1 MSKAYTVEIERY
13 GAASSPSAPLPSYNT
28 YPAVVQPQYTGQT
41 VASTGTNSYLTKS
54 NTVMAKITKAKKR
67 QKRYIKIVNTIATI
81 LYCVAALLVILQVT
95 DSGLSLRFS
104 SVLKDT
110 TDAVTNYMT
119 ETGGGSGEP
128 PPPTTAQPTVNTDV
142 HIPVPQTVLNTISI
156 ILALSSTVLLI
167 FQHNVINSKHGLYV
181 GKRELGKLFENLE
194 TNHYKMQL
202 LKPLIPAQDAE
213 NLNTFFSKIRAAY
226 LNLKQQKKLGF
237 YLFGFVWIGSD
248 SYDDSVMDEV
258 KPPVVHQT
266 N

>member
-1 MSKAYTVEIERY
+1 
-13 GAASSPSAPLPSYNT
+13 
-28 YPAVVQPQYTGQT
+28 
-41 VASTGTNSYLTKS
+41 
-54 NTVMAKITKAKKR
+54 
-67 QKRYIKIVNTIATI
+67 
-81 LYCVAALLVILQVT
+81 
-95 DSGLSLRFS
+95 
-104 SVLKDT
+104 
-110 TDAVTNYMT
+110 MT
-119 ETGGGSGEP
+119 ETGSGEP
-128 PPPTTAQPTVNTDV
+128 PDPAPPTTTQPTVNTDV
-142 HIPVPQTVLNTISI
+142 HIPVPQTVLNTLSI

-167 FQHNVINSKHGLYV
+167 CQHNIINSKHGLYV

-194 TNHYKMQL
+194 NNHHKMQL
-202 LKPLIPAQDAE
+202 LQARIPAQDAE